1 MENNLKNNWKY
12 IVYKTTNLVNNK
24 IYIGVH
30 KTSDPNHF
38 DGYLGCGVINTQ
50 PYTYQYAKTAFQFAV
65 KKHGPNN
72 FVRHTLAIF
81 NTEEEAFELEEQLVN
96 EEFLARDD
104 VYNMILGGKGGVL
117 ISQRLKVYQ
126 YDLEGN
132 YLNEYLSFA
141 DAGLSVNRDYTLISY
156 AVRKK
161 CKAANYYWNTDKVE
175 KLDLSQY
182 NQGDNHK
189 IQITCYLANGDFYQ
203 TFESQ
208 KQCVTQLGVSNS
220 NIKNSCILGNC
231 VSNKYYFS
239 YIEAENYSK
248 ARTEYLKTR
257 SVCKYDGLTGNFIKM
272 YETQLEAE
280 AENPESNIT
289 KSIKLKTQDT
299 NGFIWGIEKLENY
312 NIPNNKNK
320 KRKVGK
326 FSLDEKLVKV
336 YDSATQAAKENG
348 TSVWK
353 VLSGTN
359 NTHKQHYYRYLE
371 VNDIV

>member
-1 MENNLKNNWKY
+1 MENNLQNNWKY
-12 IVYKTTNLVNNK
+12 IVYQTTNLINNK

-30 KTSDPNHF
+30 KTKDPNYF

-50 PYTYQYAKTAFQFAV
+50 PYTYQYAKTAFQYAV
-65 KKHGPNN
+65 KKYGPNN

-81 NTEEEAFELEEQLVN
+81 NTEDEAFELEEQLVN
-96 EEFLARDD
+96 EEFLSRED

-117 ISQRLKVYQ
+117 VSQRIKVYQ

-132 YLNEYLSFA
+132 YLNEYSSFA
-141 DAGLSVNRDYTLISY
+141 DAGLAVNRDYTLISY

-161 CKAANYYWNTDKVE
+161 CKAVNCYWNTDKVE
-175 KLDLSQY
+175 KLDLTQY
-182 NQGDNHK
+182 NNGDNHK
-189 IQITCYLANGDFYQ
+189 TPITCYLTNGEFFQ

-208 KQCVTQLGVSNS
+208 QQCIKQLGVCGTS
-220 NIKNSCILGNC
+220 IRNSCILGNC

-239 YIEAENYSK
+239 YVNAKNYSQ

-257 SVCKYDGLTGNFIKM
+257 SVYKYDGDSGEFIKA
-272 YETQLEAE
+272 YATQVEAE
-280 AENPESNIT
+280 IENVGSNIT
-289 KSIKLKTQDT
+289 KAIRLKTKDE
-299 NGFIWGIEKLENY
+299 NGFIWGLEKLENY
-312 NIPNNKNK
+312 NKPIIKNK

-326 FSLDEKLVKV
+326 FSLDEKLVQI